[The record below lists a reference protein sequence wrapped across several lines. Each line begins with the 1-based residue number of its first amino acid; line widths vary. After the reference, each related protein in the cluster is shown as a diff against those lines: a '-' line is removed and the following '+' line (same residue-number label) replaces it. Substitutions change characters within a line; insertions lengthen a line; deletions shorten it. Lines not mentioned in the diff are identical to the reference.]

1 MTATAYQQ
9 VTQALSQKP
18 KTWLITGVAGFI
30 GSNLL
35 ETLLLL
41 DQKVVGLDNFATG
54 FQHNLD
60 EVQGL
65 VSSEQWQNFTFIEG
79 DIRKLTDCQSACA
92 GVDYVLHQAALGS
105 VPRSIADPI
114 NTNATNISGFLNMLI
129 AARNAKVASFTYAAS
144 SSTYGDHPAL
154 PKVEENIGK
163 PLSPYAVTKYVNELY
178 ADVFART
185 YGFHT
190 IGLRYFNIFG
200 KRQAPDGAYAAVIPK
215 WTAAMIAGDVVYIN
229 GDGDTSRDFNFIEN
243 ALQANILAATANDEA
258 KDQVYNVAVGGRTTL
273 NTLFTALKDN
283 LSINGVSYNQAPI
296 YRDFR
301 EGDVRHSQ
309 ADISKIQNALGY
321 APQFEV
327 IAGIKKAMPWYVN
340 FLQNRLALDK
350 LC

>member
-1 MTATAYQQ
+1 MVMTLTAYEK
-9 VTQALSQKP
+9 VKKLLTNEP

-35 ETLLLL
+35 EELLLL
-41 DQKVVGLDNFATG
+41 NQKVVGLDNFATG

-65 VSSEQWQNFTFIEG
+65 VSSEQWARFNFIEG
-79 DIRKLTDCQSACA
+79 DIRELADCKKACA

-114 NTNATNISGFLNMLI
+114 NTNDTNISGYLNMLV
-129 AARNAKVASFTYAAS
+129 AARDAQVSSFTYAAS

-154 PKVEENIGK
+154 PKVEDAIGN

-178 ADVFART
+178 ADVFSRT
-185 YGFHT
+185 YGFKT

-200 KRQAPDGAYAAVIPK
+200 KRQTPDGAYAAVIPK
-215 WTAAMIAGDVVYIN
+215 WTAAMIAGDEVFIN

-243 ALQANILAATANDEA
+243 AVQANILAATATEEA
-258 KDQVYNVAVGGRTTL
+258 KNQVYNVAVGGRTNL
-273 NTLFTALKDN
+273 NTLFTALKEH
-283 LSINGVSYNQAPI
+283 LSTNGVSYNQEAV

-301 EGDVRHSQ
+301 AGDVRHSQ
-309 ADISKIQNALGY
+309 AHITKIQNALGY
-321 APQFEV
+321 VPQFD
-327 IAGIKKAMPWYVN
+327 IIQGIEKAMPWYVS
-340 FLQNRLALDK
+340 FK
-350 LC
+350 T